1 MNEYPDEQLTLLAR
15 QPELFGAAFEAL
27 LRRHAPQVHRLASN
41 VVGPGAADD
50 VVQEV
55 FLSVHRHLKDF
66 RGEAKFT
73 TWLHRITLNACSAAL
88 RKHQPE
94 ALDLLPEPVAESN
107 PAHAGENARLREL
120 LAWAV
125 AQLPEDQRQAVTLRE
140 IAGLDYLEIAEVT
153 GVEVGTVKS
162 RISRG
167 RATLRE
173 LLRGRW
179 DVPTS
184 KAANIKEGAK
194 P

>member
-1 MNEYPDEQLTLLAR
+1 MNEHTDEQLTTLAR

-27 LRRHAPQVHRLASN
+27 LRRHAPLVHRLAAS
-41 VVGPGAADD
+41 VVGPGSADD

-55 FLSVHRHLKDF
+55 FLSVHKHLGQF
-66 RGEAKFT
+66 RGEAKFS

-88 RKHQPE
+88 RQRQPE
-94 ALDLLPEPVAESN
+94 PLDLLPEPASPSN
-107 PAHAGENARLREL
+107 PARQGENARLREL
-120 LAWAV
+120 LAWAI

-140 IAGLDYLEIAEVT
+140 IAELDYAEIAEVT

-162 RISRG
+162 RLSRG
-167 RATLRE
+167 RAALRE
-173 LLRGRW
+173 LLKDRW

-184 KAANIKEGAK
+184 KASIKEGVN